1 MPSSPLNA
9 LSLGRE
15 GVPMSA
21 ASQLDDS
28 APDAEG
34 FGPTSDSS
42 RPTEPRSWSVPPP
55 PIAPMRD
62 RLSTLELEELDA
74 MGANMHFDFHDTIPA
89 PPWLDELGD
98 AEVEL
103 QPLPPLPAR

>member
-1 MPSSPLNA
+1 
-9 LSLGRE
+9 
-15 GVPMSA
+15 MSA

-28 APDAEG
+28 ASDATSEAEEI
-34 FGPTSDSS
+34 GPASESS

-55 PIAPMRD
+55 AMAPMRD
-62 RLSTLELEELDA
+62 RLSMSELEELDELA
-74 MGANMHFDFHDTIPA
+74 CDAHFDFHDTIPA

-98 AEVEL
+98 AESEL